1 MREKI
6 ILSIAV
12 IILIIS
18 IILFLTKPET
28 SLNNQTFQIIDK
40 EKFCYEALEEIIR
53 DETYIYYLPCKK
65 KDKIIIKFSN
75 QKEYS
80 LSEILENKILTI
92 DELIENGLEV
102 RKYLLAEEITEDY
115 IETVPQNAK
124 EFINLMEDNTVL
136 LAPNEITK
144 YNERIREKADMVY
157 DIDQIH
163 SLTKQEIL
171 TYIQSYQLPS
181 LPKYDG
187 KRLVTQKDTETILE
201 NCNLDQV
208 EDQENIQKGIIVKRA
223 NLKSFPTYIH
233 FYNKQSI
240 ENFDSIQETELHV
253 NTPILILH
261 ESKDQEWNFVISP
274 FYVGWVEKENI
285 VPVTEE
291 DYTFFI
297 NNKSFGIITEAS
309 LEIENTVLDMSVKL
323 PYLGVVEE
331 GYQFLLPQKNEDG
344 ILISKLITIAKDKAH
359 IGYLPYTK
367 RNIYIQA
374 FKYEGVNYSWS
385 GMNQGVDCSS
395 YVSNIYRSFGIF
407 FPRNTSSQN
416 KSVGKIISLEDQ
428 TPSQKLE
435 TIKNNNP
442 ALLYQSGHVMLY
454 LGMKDHKHYMIHA
467 SGSELKVV
475 VTELTEDT
483 SYIKAI
489 DKLVLV
495 NNSFL
500 E

>member
-1 MREKI
+1 MRKKI
-6 ILSIAV
+6 ILSITV
-12 IILIIS
+12 TIFIIS
-18 IILFLTKPET
+18 LILFLTKPQT
-28 SLNNQTFQIIDK
+28 SVNNQTFQIMDK
-40 EKFCYEALEEIIR
+40 ETSCYEALEEIMR
-53 DETYIYYLPCKK
+53 DETYVYYLPCKK
-65 KDKIIIKFSN
+65 KDKIIIQFSN

-80 LSEILENKILTI
+80 LQEVLENKMLTI
-92 DELIENGLEV
+92 DELIENGLKV
-102 RKYLLAEEITEDY
+102 RKYLLEDAITEDY
-115 IETVPQNAK
+115 IETVPENAK
-124 EFINLMEDNTVL
+124 DFINLIEDNAIL
-136 LAPNEITK
+136 LTPDEITK
-144 YNERIREKADMVY
+144 YNEKMKEKADMVY
-157 DIDQIH
+157 DINQIH

-171 TYIQSYQLPS
+171 TYINSYQIPS

-201 NCNLDQV
+201 NRNLNQV
-208 EDQENIQKGIIVKRA
+208 EDKESIQKGIIVKRA

-233 FYNKQSI
+233 FYNSQSI
-240 ENFDSIQETELHV
+240 ENFDSIQETELLV
-253 NTPILILH
+253 NTPVLILH

-285 VPVTEE
+285 VPVTET
-291 DYTFFI
+291 DYDFFI
-297 NNKSFGIITEAS
+297 NNKSFGIITEAG
-309 LEIENTVLDMSVKL
+309 LEIENTKLDMSVKL

-331 GYQFLLPQKNEDG
+331 GYQFLLPQKQEDG
-344 ILISKLITIAKDKAH
+344 TLTSKLITIDKAKAH

-367 RNIYIQA
+367 RNVYIQA

-416 KSVGKIISLEDQ
+416 KSVGKIISLKDQ

-454 LGMKDHKHYMIHA
+454 LGMKDIKHYMIHA
-467 SGSELKVV
+467 SGSEMKVV
-475 VTELTEDT
+475 VTELTEDS
-483 SYIKAI
+483 SYIKSI

-495 NNSFL
+495 DNSFI